1 MNFHAPL
8 EASLDDLALLEVSG
22 PDAATF
28 LQGQLTQDL
37 ASSDPPHAQ
46 LAGYCSPKGRLMASM
61 IVWQGAD
68 PPSAFFILLKQD
80 IAAAFAARLAKF
92 VLRAKVSIK
101 PLAARID
108 GVLLPMTQGA
118 LESLVLASA
127 GPAQSVTSD
136 DGQAGGLPPPPS
148 GAFRPYDITHSTSGT
163 WIAAPSGHPEL
174 RRWWRI
180 ILDASATA
188 PVAASSTEAGH
199 SSQPRRS
206 SFIVP
211 TACWQAQDI
220 AAGLGWVVSA
230 THELF
235 IPQTLNLDLIGGLSF
250 TKGCYP
256 GQEVVARSH
265 YRGTIK
271 RRMVQGF
278 IQAMAPSRAEELPGS
293 DIYDGTRPDAPCGRV
308 INAANA
314 NGAGHI
320 LFEAALADL
329 GQADFRLGAAD
340 GPAITLESLPYDIT
354 ATA

>member
-1 MNFHAPL
+1 MNSHAPL

-28 LQGQLTQDL
+28 LQGQLTQDI
-37 ASSDPPHAQ
+37 ASSNPARAQ

-101 PLAARID
+101 PLPARID
-108 GVLLPMTQGA
+108 GVLLPMTEGA
-118 LESLVLASA
+118 LESLAMSDAGSAQLVTYDDDQASE
-127 GPAQSVTSD
+127 
-136 DGQAGGLPPPPS
+136 LPTPPS
-148 GAFRPYDITHSTSGT
+148 GVFRPYDITRSNSGI
-163 WIAAPSGHPEL
+163 WVAAPSGHPAL
-174 RRWWRI
+174 QRWWRI
-180 ILDASATA
+180 IPDASAS
-188 PVAASSTEAGH
+188 ASSIGANR
-199 SSQPRRS
+199 SSQPLHS
-206 SFIVP
+206 ALSVP
-211 TACWQAQDI
+211 ASCWQTQDI

-271 RRMVQGF
+271 RRMAHGLIPAANQ
-278 IQAMAPSRAEELPGS
+278 QAEELPGS
-293 DIYDGTRPDAPCGRV
+293 DIYDSTHPDAPCGRV
-308 INAANA
+308 INAVNVS
-314 NGAGHI
+314 GAGHI
-320 LFEAALADL
+320 LFEAALTDL